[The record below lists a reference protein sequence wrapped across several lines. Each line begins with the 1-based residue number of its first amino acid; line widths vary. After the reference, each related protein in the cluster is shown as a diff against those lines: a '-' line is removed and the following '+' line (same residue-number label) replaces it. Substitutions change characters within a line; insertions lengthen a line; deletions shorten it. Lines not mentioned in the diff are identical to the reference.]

1 MFENLYV
8 DALQSKASNKFVRSD
23 QLVRRFV
30 ERQTVESLSRGGE
43 LTAAQKR
50 ALRQRRV
57 RRRVRQHLEARYA
70 RRARP
75 EETFEVWHPAA
86 ERQDSG
92 VAAVIDAAASPSDR
106 GDAGSDGDS
115 DDSDRGEADLSE
127 GDPRFAR
134 SGWTRASVLIRTRG
148 LETLPQ
154 KSVEP
159 DSATY
164 QRNAVGFTR
173 YHVANLRDLLHINML
188 RRNWSLAYKV
198 LCLLVR
204 LPNVDLR
211 SLWPLAVEVLAR
223 RQAQR
228 GAPGVFKD
236 ERFLDWLASMYPLG
250 RTAAHA
256 RRIVAAP
263 AWRGGSRT
271 HAPVYVATQLW
282 RLLARRQVARVA
294 ERVEE
299 LLLEPPYA
307 TDGTF
312 HFLLAVCRVCQCHDV
327 GLSAAEVDA
336 HARAA
341 VSSLRQCRR
350 YRFEY
355 PRDVMHHEL
364 RQVSSVEPQDE
375 SSDDEAPPVPV
386 TYPDSDGYLSE
397 EMELGLDS

>member
-23 QLVRRFV
+23 QLVRRFA
-30 ERQTVESLSRGGE
+30 ERQTVELLLRGDE

-75 EETFEVWHPAA
+75 EETFEVWRPAA
-86 ERQDSG
+86 ERPDLG
-92 VAAVIDAAASPSDR
+92 VAAVIDAAERTDR
-106 GDAGSDGDS
+106 GDADCDS
-115 DDSDRGEADLSE
+115 DDSDPAEADPLE
-127 GDPRFAR
+127 GDPDFTR

-154 KSVEP
+154 KLVEP
-159 DSATY
+159 DLATY

-173 YHVANLRDLLHINML
+173 YHVANLRNLLHINML

-211 SLWPLAVEVLAR
+211 LLWPLAVEVLAR

-236 ERFLDWLASMYPLG
+236 ERFLDWLALMYPLG

-263 AWRGGSRT
+263 AWRGGLRT

-312 HFLLAVCRVCQCHDV
+312 HFLLALCRVCQCHAE
-327 GLSAAEVDA
+327 GLLAAQVDA

-341 VSSLRQCRR
+341 ASSLRQCRR

-364 RQVSSVEPQDE
+364 RQVSSVEPHE

-386 TYPDSDGYLSE
+386 TYPDSDDYLSE
-397 EMELGLDS
+397 DSGLI